1 MRLSSRPPLARLA
14 VIDRE
19 VRRGGLP
26 NASTLAKQLDVSH
39 RTIQRDITFL
49 RDRLG
54 APLIFDSVKNGYHY
68 GDANYRFAS
77 LQLTEGELLS
87 IFLAERLL
95 QQYRDT
101 PYAAALA
108 TAFRKIADA
117 LVDEV
122 TIDLSHF
129 DDAVSF
135 RQHTS
140 GAGGANQFGK
150 LHQAVADRRQ
160 LELVYWTASRDET
173 SRRIVDPYHLA
184 SIDGDWFLIGYCHL
198 REDVRMFAPSRIRSL
213 RETGASF
220 EPPLDFRVA
229 EYLDVGFRKLRG
241 AGPAQTVRLRF
252 APTAARYVREKAWHS
267 TQRLEEL
274 PNGALEMTLRV
285 NHLLEVKRWV
295 LSWGS
300 ECEVLGPRELRD
312 EIQNEIVLLY
322 QRGNSANEQR
332 DMSQ

>member
-54 APLIFDSVKNGYHY
+54 APLIFDSVKNGYQY
-68 GDANYRFAS
+68 RDANYRFAS

-101 PYAAALA
+101 PYAGALA
-108 TAFRKIADA
+108 AAFRKIADA

-129 DDAVSF
+129 DDAISF
-135 RQHTS
+135 RQRTG
-140 GAGGANQFGK
+140 GAGSADRFDK
-150 LHQAVADRRQ
+150 LQQAVVQGKR
-160 LELVYWTASRDET
+160 LELVYWTASRDDT
-173 SRRIVDPYHLA
+173 SRRVVDPYHLA

-198 REDVRMFAPSRIRSL
+198 REDVRMFAPGRIRSL
-213 RETGASF
+213 RETGAAF
-220 EPPLDFRVA
+220 ERPPDFRIA
-229 EYLDVGFRKLRG
+229 EYLDAGFRKLRG

-252 APTAARYVREKAWHS
+252 APTAARYVREKTWHP
-267 TQRLEEL
+267 TQQLERL
-274 PNGALEMTLRV
+274 PNGGVELVFRINQLA
-285 NHLLEVKRWV
+285 EVKRWA
-295 LSWGS
+295 LSFGA
-300 ECEVLGPRELRD
+300 ECEVIEPRELAEEVRQEVNKIAAFLGRSD
-312 EIQNEIVLLY
+312 K
-322 QRGNSANEQR
+322 
-332 DMSQ
+332 